1 METMTSLERVVA
13 AVQLKQP
20 DRVPVIPV
28 LMTRALK
35 EIGARADEAHRDP
48 ELMAR
53 AKIAAWEKYGGD
65 AVVCGTDLFV
75 EVEALGVELDYLP
88 YAQPSLVE
96 HLIKEKDDIERVPPL
111 DPSKGRIPNVAKEI
125 SLVKERFDN
134 QLVVAV
140 VIAGPL
146 TAAELLRGSTEF
158 LLDMEEDPKYVH
170 RLLRLTTDAIKRYAS
185 VLAEAGAHAIN
196 MLDPFSSSDVISPEQ
211 YHEFGFPYH
220 KEVMEHI
227 KGTGAVP
234 LIHICTYTQ
243 PIWEDMANTGAFG
256 LHGDFEPDMALAK
269 ETVGKR
275 IALFGNVCPYKSL
288 INGTPEDVIAESEHL
303 IKTVGRNGGFIL
315 APGCDLDYNVPDAN
329 IMAMV
334 ETAKRSTY
342 PLEVG

>member
-1 METMTSLERVVA
+1 METMSSLERVVA

-28 LMTRALK
+28 LMTRAVK
-35 EIGARADEAHRDP
+35 EIGARVDDALRDP
-48 ELMAR
+48 ELMAK

-75 EVEALGVELDYLP
+75 EVEALGVQLDYLP
-88 YAQPSLVE
+88 YAQPVLVE
-96 HLIKEKDDIERVPPL
+96 HLIKEKNDIEWIPAL

-134 QLVVAV
+134 ELVVAV

-146 TAAELLRGSTEF
+146 TAADLLRCPTELLM
-158 LLDMEEDPKYVH
+158 DMEEDPEYVH
-170 RLLRLTTDAIKRYAS
+170 RLLRLTTDAINRYVD
-185 VLAEAGAHAIN
+185 VLAGAGAHAIN
-196 MLDPFSSSDVISPEQ
+196 MLDPFASSDVISPER
-211 YHEFGFPYH
+211 YREFGFPYH

-256 LHGDFEPDMALAK
+256 IHGDFQSDMVLAK
-269 ETVGKR
+269 EAVGGR
-275 IALFGNVCPYKSL
+275 IALFGNVSPFKTM
-288 INGTPEDVIAESEHL
+288 IDGTPEDVIAEAEHL

-329 IMAMV
+329 IKALV
-334 ETAKRSTY
+334 ETAKRYTY
-342 PLEVG
+342 PLEVD